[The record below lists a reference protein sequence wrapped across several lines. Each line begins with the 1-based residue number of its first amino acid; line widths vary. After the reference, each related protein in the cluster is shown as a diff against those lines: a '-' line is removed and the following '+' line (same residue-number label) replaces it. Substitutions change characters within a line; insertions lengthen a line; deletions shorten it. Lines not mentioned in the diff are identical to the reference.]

1 MHCAYSL
8 KIIESAFHRAAV
20 AMSHSI
26 YQESIHTETH
36 RRTQRS
42 KTCTK
47 ERETHSHI
55 MPVIIIYNSLH
66 IECCLK
72 WRLISS
78 NILSFTYL
86 CRVLFRRLVFFCSS
100 SSSIQICSPLVGGP
114 LKFRRQ
120 TKESEPFVASNRFF
134 SVCIF
139 FLCHHNNA
147 WQCLCFH
154 SHNKN
159 ELR

>member
-20 AMSHSI
+20 AMSHSL
-26 YQESIHTETH
+26 YQESVHTD
-36 RRTQRS
+36 TQRS

-86 CRVLFRRLVFFCSS
+86 CRVLFRRLVFFLFYFFFNPDLFPLSWRPFEILPTDEREWTIRGFE
-100 SSSIQICSPLVGGP
+100 SIFFCVY
-114 LKFRRQ
+114 
-120 TKESEPFVASNRFF
+120 FF
-134 SVCIF
+134 SFATTTMHGNVFAFIRTIKM
-139 FLCHHNNA
+139 N
-147 WQCLCFH
+147 
-154 SHNKN
+154 
-159 ELR
+159 